1 MKKNLPES
9 DAGER
14 LAKRIAQ
21 MVPCS
26 RREAEQYIEG
36 GWVRVDGVVVEE
48 PQHRVLHQAI
58 TLDPN
63 ASLMNLTP
71 VTLVLHKP
79 PGWLDATD
87 DEEEDDEPVRAPR
100 GRAPKVDNA
109 RTLLQAANH
118 FAQDESGIRL
128 LKRHF
133 HHLDGLVPLETGAS
147 GLLVFTQDWRTE
159 RKLTEDLDS
168 MEHELIVD
176 VQGEVSPEAMQRIQ
190 RALKDER
197 KPLPQAKVSVNSSNA
212 ERSKL
217 RFAIKGAHPGLAAHL
232 CEKAQLNVLAMR
244 RIRLGRVALG
254 DLPVGQWR
262 YLAGHERF

>member
-21 MVPCS
+21 LVPCS

-100 GRAPKVDNA
+100 GRAPKADNA
-109 RTLLQAANH
+109 
-118 FAQDESGIRL
+118 
-128 LKRHF
+128 
-133 HHLDGLVPLETGAS
+133 
-147 GLLVFTQDWRTE
+147 
-159 RKLTEDLDS
+159 
-168 MEHELIVD
+168 
-176 VQGEVSPEAMQRIQ
+176 
-190 RALKDER
+190 
-197 KPLPQAKVSVNSSNA
+197 
-212 ERSKL
+212 
-217 RFAIKGAHPGLAAHL
+217 
-232 CEKAQLNVLAMR
+232 
-244 RIRLGRVALG
+244 
-254 DLPVGQWR
+254 
-262 YLAGHERF
+262 